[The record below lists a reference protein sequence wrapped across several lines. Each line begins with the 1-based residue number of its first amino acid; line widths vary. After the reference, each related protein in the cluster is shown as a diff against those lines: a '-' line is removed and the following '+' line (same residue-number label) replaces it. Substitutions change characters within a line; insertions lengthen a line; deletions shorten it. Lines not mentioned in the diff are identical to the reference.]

1 MAVVDTF
8 LSIAIV
14 VLLIVIIYTR
24 IKKQDLKDTV
34 EEIKE
39 VVLLK
44 DG

>member
-1 MAVVDTF
+1 MAVIDTF